1 MQKATFAVVGA
12 GSYGTAV
19 AHHFAARANDEVI
32 LYGRDHEVVAGINTR
47 RHNPR
52 YLSDYGLS
60 PRLTATTDL
69 REAVQG
75 AAVVF
80 LAIPAQSMRQ
90 VIAEVGRHLQEDA
103 VVISL
108 AKGIEIRTLQRMS
121 EIISSS
127 LSAAGRSVTVMALS
141 GPSFARDVIDPEK
154 SVALSLGGR
163 SRRRLKQMRDLLHSP
178 RFRVFACRDLVGV
191 EWGGA
196 LKNVF
201 ALMAGI
207 MKGAGEGESYLG
219 EFIPRALVEIDTIK
233 RYFGA
238 RRDTSRAVSS
248 LGDLIISC
256 SEASR
261 NFRFGR
267 AYVEGFARTGS
278 GPGAIEFAYA
288 AVGSR
293 TVEGYHTLQAIYRFV
308 NEKSMFAPIIRE
320 LYDILYDAD
329 RTGKNPN
336 DAIASFRR
344 ADSLRTWENLRTYSR
359 LLAILLP
366 RHWYRRHRTAPSSD
380 PGPAHG
386 KGAESDNPK
395 P

>member
-1 MQKATFAVVGA
+1 MRKASFAVVGA
-12 GSYGTAV
+12 GSYGTAI
-19 AHHFAARANDEVI
+19 AHHFASCADHEVI
-32 LYGRDHEVVAGINTR
+32 LYGRDPDVVAGINTR
-47 RHNPR
+47 HHNPR
-52 YLSDYGLS
+52 YLAGYSLS
-60 PRLTATTDL
+60 PRLAATTDL
-69 REAVQG
+69 SEAVQG
-75 AAVVF
+75 AAAVF
-80 LAIPAQSMRQ
+80 LAVPAQSMRQ
-90 VIAEVGRHLQEDA
+90 VIGDVRGHLHEAA

-108 AKGIEIRTLQRMS
+108 AKGIEIRTLRRMS
-121 EIISSS
+121 EIIASS
-127 LSAAGRSVTVMALS
+127 LREAGRSNTVTALS
-141 GPSFARDVIDPEK
+141 GPSFARDVVDPEK

-163 SRRRLKQMRDLLHSP
+163 SRRRLKQVREQLHSP
-178 RFRVFACRDLVGV
+178 RFRVFACRDLAGV

-207 MKGAGEGESYLG
+207 MRGAGEGDSYLG

-233 RYFGA
+233 HYFGA

-267 AYVEGFARTGS
+267 AYVEGFVGTRS
-278 GPGAIEFAYA
+278 GPAAVEFAYS

-293 TVEGYHTLQAIYRFV
+293 TVEGYHTLQAIHRFV

-329 RTGKNPN
+329 RTGKSPA
-336 DAIASFRR
+336 DAIASFRQ

-359 LLAILLP
+359 ILGIMFP
-366 RHWYRRHRTAPSSD
+366 RHWYRRHRDAKALGHISVPGEGSENSTA
-380 PGPAHG
+380 
-386 KGAESDNPK
+386 
-395 P
+395 